1 MSHYA
6 SYVTHGSVRGGCGHD
21 HRSQRTAEE
30 CLRRDQRGC
39 AGQGGYSDRR
49 VIEQRTCLTPSCR
62 RAKYK
67 IECRECG
74 RWFCHHIIGHI
85 VRPVPDSNR
94 GAKGCCASNACLVAG
109 YQRFQDKL
117 REAEGDK

>member
-6 SYVTHGSVRGGCGHD
+6 SYVYTTHGSVRGGYGHA
-21 HRSQRTAEE
+21 HKSQQTAEK

-39 AGQGGYSDRR
+39 ASQGGYSDRR

-74 RWFCHHIIGHI
+74 RWFCHHLIGHI
-85 VRPVPDSNR
+85 VRPVPFSNQ
-94 GAKGCCASNACLVAG
+94 GSKGSCASNACRAAG
-109 YQRFQDKL
+109 DKRFQNSM
-117 REAEGDK
+117 G